1 MRKHTQAILRRVCI
15 NTCDAAQDYI
25 YSRLVGTD
33 LERLVIE
40 MLLNIL
46 PFKRLFLFVLF
57 AVTGVVVAEA
67 QQRPLIT
74 EDIEIVSPGSI
85 RFELGLDLQQDVN
98 FPLSGLNGDLSRL
111 GVVSLTMGL
120 APNVEVEYGGVIH
133 NFLSINRQYRESGI
147 PLRLTPGTNSTRGVG
162 DFYMATKIK
171 MRAETKR
178 LPAIGS
184 RFGVEMPN
192 SDQSRGIG
200 VNQINIF
207 STIIAGKTFGRLRV
221 YGNVGLG
228 IYTAPLEP
236 FTQNDMILY
245 GLAATYRWSERL
257 TLAGEVQGRA
267 NTRRNIP
274 RGTESDGAA
283 RIGARIRAAG
293 LTWDVAGIRGLN
305 RDSARTGISVG
316 ISYETFL
323 LHPAK

>member
-1 MRKHTQAILRRVCI
+1 MSRKILSIFRLLI
-15 NTCDAAQDYI
+15 LTALT
-25 YSRLVGTD
+25 LVGGTM
-33 LERLVIE
+33 V
-40 MLLNIL
+40 M
-46 PFKRLFLFVLF
+46 
-57 AVTGVVVAEA
+57 A

-85 RFELGLDLQQDVN
+85 RFELGLDFQQDVN
-98 FPLSGLNGDLSRL
+98 FPLAGLNGDLSRL

-120 APNVEVEYGGVIH
+120 APNVEVEYGGVIQ
-133 NFLSINRQYRESGI
+133 NFLSINRQYRPSAI
-147 PLRLTPGTNSTRGVG
+147 PLRLTPATNSTRGVG

-178 LPAIGS
+178 MPAIGS

-200 VNQINIF
+200 VNQINLF

-236 FTQNDMILY
+236 FTQNDMFLY
-245 GLAATYRWSERL
+245 GLAATYRWSDRL
-257 TLAGEVQGRA
+257 TLAGELQGRA

-293 LTWDVAGIRGLN
+293 LTWDVAGMRGLN

-316 ISYETFL
+316 ISYETLL

>member
-1 MRKHTQAILRRVCI
+1 MSRKILSIFRLLI
-15 NTCDAAQDYI
+15 LTALT
-25 YSRLVGTD
+25 LVGGTM
-33 LERLVIE
+33 V
-40 MLLNIL
+40 M
-46 PFKRLFLFVLF
+46 
-57 AVTGVVVAEA
+57 A

-85 RFELGLDLQQDVN
+85 RFELGLDFQQDVN

-120 APNVEVEYGGVIH
+120 APNVEVEYGGVIQ
-133 NFLSINRQYRESGI
+133 NFLSINRQYRPSAI
-147 PLRLTPGTNSTRGVG
+147 PLRLTPATNSTRGVG

-178 LPAIGS
+178 MPAIGS

-200 VNQINIF
+200 VNQINLF

-236 FTQNDMILY
+236 FTQNDMFLY
-245 GLAATYRWSERL
+245 GLAATYRWSDRL
-257 TLAGEVQGRA
+257 TLAGELQGRA

-293 LTWDVAGIRGLN
+293 LTWDVAGMRGLN
-305 RDSARTGISVG
+305 RDSARTGITVG

>member
-1 MRKHTQAILRRVCI
+1 MSRKILSIFRLLI
-15 NTCDAAQDYI
+15 LTALT
-25 YSRLVGTD
+25 LVGGTM
-33 LERLVIE
+33 V
-40 MLLNIL
+40 M
-46 PFKRLFLFVLF
+46 
-57 AVTGVVVAEA
+57 A

-85 RFELGLDLQQDVN
+85 RFELGLDFQQDVN

-120 APNVEVEYGGVIH
+120 APNVEVEYGGVIQ
-133 NFLSINRQYRESGI
+133 NFLSINRQYRPSAI
-147 PLRLTPGTNSTRGVG
+147 PLRLTPATNSTRGVG

-178 LPAIGS
+178 MPAIGS

-200 VNQINIF
+200 VNQINLF

-236 FTQNDMILY
+236 FTQNDMFLY
-245 GLAATYRWSERL
+245 GLAATYRWSDRL
-257 TLAGEVQGRA
+257 TLAGELQGRA

-293 LTWDVAGIRGLN
+293 LTWDVAGMCGLN

>member
-1 MRKHTQAILRRVCI
+1 
-15 NTCDAAQDYI
+15 
-25 YSRLVGTD
+25 
-33 LERLVIE
+33 
-40 MLLNIL
+40 
-46 PFKRLFLFVLF
+46 
-57 AVTGVVVAEA
+57 
-67 QQRPLIT
+67 
-74 EDIEIVSPGSI
+74 
-85 RFELGLDLQQDVN
+85 
-98 FPLSGLNGDLSRL
+98 
-111 GVVSLTMGL
+111 MGL
-120 APNVEVEYGGVIH
+120 APNVEVEYGGVIQ
-133 NFLSINRQYRESGI
+133 NFLSINRQYRPSAI
-147 PLRLTPGTNSTRGVG
+147 PLRLTPATNSTRGVG

-178 LPAIGS
+178 MPAIGS

-200 VNQINIF
+200 VNQINLF

-236 FTQNDMILY
+236 FTQNDMFLY
-245 GLAATYRWSERL
+245 GLAATYRWSDRL
-257 TLAGEVQGRA
+257 TLAGELQGRA

-293 LTWDVAGIRGLN
+293 LTWDVAGMRGLN

>member
-1 MRKHTQAILRRVCI
+1 MSRKILSIFRLLI
-15 NTCDAAQDYI
+15 LTALT
-25 YSRLVGTD
+25 LVGGTM
-33 LERLVIE
+33 V
-40 MLLNIL
+40 M
-46 PFKRLFLFVLF
+46 
-57 AVTGVVVAEA
+57 A

-85 RFELGLDLQQDVN
+85 RFELGLDFQPDVN

-120 APNVEVEYGGVIH
+120 APNVEVEYGGVIQ
-133 NFLSINRQYRESGI
+133 NFLSINRQYRPSAI
-147 PLRLTPGTNSTRGVG
+147 PLRLTPATNSTRGVG

-178 LPAIGS
+178 MPAIGS

-200 VNQINIF
+200 VNQINLF

-236 FTQNDMILY
+236 FTQNDMFLY
-245 GLAATYRWSERL
+245 GLAATYRWSDRL
-257 TLAGEVQGRA
+257 TLAGELQGRA

-293 LTWDVAGIRGLN
+293 LTWDVAGMRGLN
-305 RDSARTGISVG
+305 RDSARTGITVG

>member
-1 MRKHTQAILRRVCI
+1 MHHRRSNSHLI
-15 NTCDAAQDYI
+15 A
-25 YSRLVGTD
+25 RLTY
-33 LERLVIE
+33 
-40 MLLNIL
+40 
-46 PFKRLFLFVLF
+46 PLFLVVLIAIGERI
-57 AVTGVVVAEA
+57 AVA

-74 EDIEIVSPGSI
+74 EDIEIVSPGSV
-85 RFELGLDLQQDVN
+85 RFELGLDFQQDRN

-120 APNVEVEYGGVIH
+120 APNVEVEYGGVIQ
-133 NFLSINRQYRESGI
+133 NFLSINRQYRPAAI
-147 PLRLTPGTNSTRGVG
+147 PLRLTPSTNSTRGFG

-171 MRAETKR
+171 MRSETKKM
-178 LPAIGS
+178 PAIGS

-200 VNQINIF
+200 LNQINLF
-207 STIIAGKTFGRLRV
+207 STIIAGKTFGRLRL

-228 IYTAPLEP
+228 IYTAPLEL

-245 GLAATYRWSERL
+245 GVAATYRWSDRL

-267 NTRRNIP
+267 NTRRSIP
-274 RGTESDGAA
+274 RGTESEGAA

-305 RDSARTGISVG
+305 RDDARTGISIG
-316 ISYETFL
+316 LTYEAFL
-323 LHPAK
+323 LHPAR

>member
-1 MRKHTQAILRRVCI
+1 MSRKILSIFRLLI
-15 NTCDAAQDYI
+15 LTALT
-25 YSRLVGTD
+25 LVGGTM
-33 LERLVIE
+33 V
-40 MLLNIL
+40 M
-46 PFKRLFLFVLF
+46 
-57 AVTGVVVAEA
+57 A

-85 RFELGLDLQQDVN
+85 RFELGLDFQQDVN
-98 FPLSGLNGDLSRL
+98 FPLAGLNGDLSRL

-120 APNVEVEYGGVIH
+120 APNVEVEYGGVIQ
-133 NFLSINRQYRESGI
+133 NFLSINRQYRPSAI
-147 PLRLTPGTNSTRGVG
+147 PLRLTPATNSTRGVG

-178 LPAIGS
+178 MPAIGS

-200 VNQINIF
+200 VNQINLF

-236 FTQNDMILY
+236 FTQNDMFLY
-245 GLAATYRWSERL
+245 GLAATYRWSDRL
-257 TLAGEVQGRA
+257 TLAGELQGRA

-293 LTWDVAGIRGLN
+293 LTWDVAGMRGLN

>member
-1 MRKHTQAILRRVCI
+1 MSRKILSI
-15 NTCDAAQDYI
+15 F
-25 YSRLVGTD
+25 RLLILTALTLVAGTM
-33 LERLVIE
+33 V
-40 MLLNIL
+40 M
-46 PFKRLFLFVLF
+46 
-57 AVTGVVVAEA
+57 A

-85 RFELGLDLQQDVN
+85 RFELGLDFQQDVN

-120 APNVEVEYGGVIH
+120 APNVEVEYGGVIQ
-133 NFLSINRQYRESGI
+133 NFLSINRQYRPSAI
-147 PLRLTPGTNSTRGVG
+147 PLRLTPATNSTRGVG

-178 LPAIGS
+178 MPAIGS

-200 VNQINIF
+200 VNQINLF

-236 FTQNDMILY
+236 FTQNDMFLY
-245 GLAATYRWSERL
+245 GLAATYRWSDRL
-257 TLAGEVQGRA
+257 TLAGELQGRA

-293 LTWDVAGIRGLN
+293 LTWDVAGMRGLN

>member
-1 MRKHTQAILRRVCI
+1 MV
-15 NTCDAAQDYI
+15 
-25 YSRLVGTD
+25 VG
-33 LERLVIE
+33 
-40 MLLNIL
+40 
-46 PFKRLFLFVLF
+46 
-57 AVTGVVVAEA
+57 GSVAMG

-74 EDIEIVSPGSI
+74 EDIEIVSPGSV
-85 RFELGLDLQQDVN
+85 RFELGLDFQQDVN
-98 FPLSGLNGDLSRL
+98 LTLSGLNGDLSRL

-120 APNVEVEYGGVIH
+120 APNVEVEYGGVIQ
-133 NFLSINRQYRESGI
+133 NFLSINRQYRPSAI
-147 PLRLTPGTNSTRGVG
+147 PLRLTPSTNSTRGVG

-178 LPAIGS
+178 MPAIGS

-200 VNQINIF
+200 VNQINLF
-207 STIIAGKTFGRLRV
+207 STIIAGKTFGRVRV

-236 FTQNDMILY
+236 FTQNDMFLY
-245 GLAATYRWSERL
+245 GLAATYRWSDRL
-257 TLAGEVQGRA
+257 TLAGELQGRA

-283 RIGARIRAAG
+283 RFGARIKAAG
-293 LTWDVAGIRGLN
+293 LTWDVAGMHGLYRN
-305 RDSARTGISVG
+305 SARTGISVG

>member
-1 MRKHTQAILRRVCI
+1 MSRKILSIFRLLI
-15 NTCDAAQDYI
+15 LTALT
-25 YSRLVGTD
+25 LVGGTM
-33 LERLVIE
+33 V
-40 MLLNIL
+40 M
-46 PFKRLFLFVLF
+46 
-57 AVTGVVVAEA
+57 A

-85 RFELGLDLQQDVN
+85 RFELGLDFQQDVN

-120 APNVEVEYGGVIH
+120 APNVEVEYGGVIQ
-133 NFLSINRQYRESGI
+133 NFLSINRQYRPSAI
-147 PLRLTPGTNSTRGVG
+147 PLRLTPATNSTRGVG

-178 LPAIGS
+178 MPAIGS

-200 VNQINIF
+200 VNQINLF

-236 FTQNDMILY
+236 FTQNDMFLY
-245 GLAATYRWSERL
+245 GLAATYRWSDRL
-257 TLAGEVQGRA
+257 TLAGELQGRA

-293 LTWDVAGIRGLN
+293 LTWDVAGMRGLN

>member
-1 MRKHTQAILRRVCI
+1 MHHHRSNSQLFA
-15 NTCDAAQDYI
+15 
-25 YSRLVGTD
+25 RLTY
-33 LERLVIE
+33 
-40 MLLNIL
+40 
-46 PFKRLFLFVLF
+46 PLFLVVLIAIGERI
-57 AVTGVVVAEA
+57 AVA

-74 EDIEIVSPGSI
+74 EDIEIVSPGSV
-85 RFELGLDLQQDVN
+85 RFELGLDFQQDRN

-120 APNVEVEYGGVIH
+120 APNVEVEFGGVIQ
-133 NFLSINRQYRESGI
+133 NFLSINRQYRPAAI
-147 PLRLTPGTNSTRGVG
+147 PLRLTPATNSTRGFG

-171 MRAETKR
+171 MRSETKKM
-178 LPAIGS
+178 PAIGS

-200 VNQINIF
+200 LNQINLF
-207 STIIAGKTFGRLRV
+207 STIIAGKTFGRLRI

-228 IYTAPLEP
+228 IYTAPLEL

-245 GLAATYRWSERL
+245 GVAATYRWSDRL

-267 NTRRNIP
+267 NTRRSIP
-274 RGTESDGAA
+274 RGTESEGAA

-305 RDSARTGISVG
+305 RDDARTGISIG
-316 ISYETFL
+316 LTYEAFL
-323 LHPAK
+323 LHPAR